1 MIFQQPDEE
10 QKNNSNEVI
19 SVGMEETTG
28 TLSVVATPI
37 GNLEDITLRAL
48 RVLSEVD
55 YILCEDT
62 RVTGKLLARHEIKT
76 RMKRYDAHTSDKDH
90 LHIINDMENGMHLAL
105 VSDAGTPGVSDP
117 GVLLVKKAREAG
129 VLVEAIPGASAV
141 TTAFSIA
148 GIAGNQFSF
157 LGFVP
162 QKKGRKTFFESL
174 PSFDRPVIFFE
185 STHRILK
192 ALESL
197 TEVMPESILHVGREL
212 TKMHEEM
219 IVGTPSEILDIL
231 EAKPVRQKGE
241 FVMIVSKDRKLVQES
256 PLGEEIRT

>member
-1 MIFQQPDEE
+1 
-10 QKNNSNEVI
+10 
-19 SVGMEETTG
+19 METPG

-37 GNLEDITLRAL
+37 GNMEDITLRAL
-48 RVLSEVD
+48 RVLNEAD

-76 RMKRYDAHTSDKDH
+76 RMRRYDAHTSDKAH
-90 LHIINDMENGMHLAL
+90 LDIINDMENGMHLAL

-117 GVLLVKKAREAG
+117 GVLLVQKARAVG
-129 VLVEAIPGASAV
+129 ARVDAIPGASAV
-141 TTAFSIA
+141 TAAFSIA
-148 GIAGNQFSF
+148 GLTGNQFSF
-157 LGFVP
+157 LGFAP

-185 STHRILK
+185 STHRIMK

-197 TEVMPESILHVGREL
+197 QDLASNHPINCQIGREL

-219 IVGTPSEILDIL
+219 LVGTPTEIIAIL
-231 EAKPVRQKGE
+231 EAEPVRQKGE
-241 FVMIVSKDRKLVQES
+241 FVIIVSQ
-256 PLGEEIRT
+256 